1 MGWIASCGDGGTG
14 RQVALKTARLA
25 VAEDVGDVGFR
36 ILKEAKTRGRNPERV
51 RGARKDP
58 RTGVGSILK
67 D

>member
-1 MGWIASCGDGGTG
+1 M
-14 RQVALKTARLA
+14 ALKTARLA